1 MNLGSSSPR
10 SASEVGLEHL
20 TRSFG
25 QYQILDPRVARATD
39 EKSTA
44 HNTLQHIFLQGWSF
58 FPFAIF
64 VSGAEITLRY
74 NDIRGVNTV
83 NSASQLVPLVLALG
97 LLVHVI
103 GNTLMRLAYGFRHAF
118 DEDVSGRLDSDN
130 DGNHSSTRSDLRREL
145 REERGWL
152 GVIGRSLFRLYCAF
166 TVGYNQEEVKPRHP
180 NSATS
185 CPKRSHRTEVDIELE
200 GGPRP

>member
-1 MNLGSSSPR
+1 MVEDQSPPLISVTDNLS
-10 SASEVGLEHL
+10 V
-20 TRSFG
+20 
-25 QYQILDPRVARATD
+25 DPRVARATD

-118 DEDVSGRLDSDN
+118 DEDVAGS
-130 DGNHSSTRSDLRREL
+130 
-145 REERGWL
+145 
-152 GVIGRSLFRLYCAF
+152 
-166 TVGYNQEEVKPRHP
+166 
-180 NSATS
+180 
-185 CPKRSHRTEVDIELE
+185 
-200 GGPRP
+200 